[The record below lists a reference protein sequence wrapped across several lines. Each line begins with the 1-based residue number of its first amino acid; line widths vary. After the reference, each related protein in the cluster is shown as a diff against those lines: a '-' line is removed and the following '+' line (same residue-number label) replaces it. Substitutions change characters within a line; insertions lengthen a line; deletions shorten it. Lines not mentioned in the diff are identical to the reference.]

1 MFIEAN
7 IEVILEKLSK
17 LDPDTKP
24 AWGEMQAQR
33 MVEHLAE
40 MVRISSGK
48 VSAELLIPEDKIE
61 KMQLY
66 LDSDKEMGQNIEV
79 PFAGKNVPLRH
90 EEIDLAI
97 DELTEEWVDFEEFYE
112 ENPLKTVVHPYYG
125 ALNFEQWKRLHSKHF
140 THHFKQF
147 GLI

>member
-24 AWGEMQAQR
+24 VWGEMKAQR